1 LSWDQQQQEKNMDTG
16 LYRHYLNQYV
26 KEAVQNSDG
35 STAGISGYLWEKKVT
50 GILVKHRA
58 EKNKALAEARRA
70 FDEHRHWPVPIVI
83 SHLGLNL
90 KEFGMK
96 L

>member
-1 LSWDQQQQEKNMDTG
+1 METG
-16 LYRHYLNQYV
+16 LYRRYLKEYV
-26 KEAVQNSDG
+26 KEAVDNSDG
-35 STAGISGYLWEKKVT
+35 TTAGISAYLHEKNIS
-50 GILVKHRA
+50 GLLVRDKKM
-58 EKNKALAEARRA
+58 KNKALEEARRA

-90 KEFGMK
+90 KEFGMS